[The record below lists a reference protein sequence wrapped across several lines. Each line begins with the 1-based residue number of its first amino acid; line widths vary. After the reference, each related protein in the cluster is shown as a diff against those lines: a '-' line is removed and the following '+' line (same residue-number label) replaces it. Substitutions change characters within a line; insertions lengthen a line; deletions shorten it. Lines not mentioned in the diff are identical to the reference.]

1 MSLVWHHAH
10 PRHVSQVPMLDAAI
24 PLIEER
30 AIFYREVF
38 SGTHCLQ
45 RLCFIGYRWVHVLT

>member
-1 MSLVWHHAH
+1 MHL
-10 PRHVSQVPMLDAAI
+10 PQVPMLDAAI

-38 SGTHCLQ
+38 SGTLYGRIQ
-45 RLCFIGYRWVHVLT
+45 LNFGFSCF

>member
-1 MSLVWHHAH
+1 
-10 PRHVSQVPMLDAAI
+10 MLDAAI

-38 SGTHCLQ
+38 SGTLHGRMQLNFCLS
-45 RLCFIGYRWVHVLT
+45 CF